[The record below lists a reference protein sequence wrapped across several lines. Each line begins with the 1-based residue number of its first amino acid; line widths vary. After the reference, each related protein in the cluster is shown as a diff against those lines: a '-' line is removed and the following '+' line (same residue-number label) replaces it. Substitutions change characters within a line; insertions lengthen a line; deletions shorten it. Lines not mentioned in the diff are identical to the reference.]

1 MRFENPGDDEIRTLL
16 AEPRTFAVVGCSPDP
31 GRDSHEIARLLLS
44 RGHRVVPV
52 RPDGEEI
59 LGQRVFPDLRSVP
72 GAIDVVDVF
81 RRPEHVPAIVE
92 EAIEVRARALWM
104 QLGVVHEQAALRA
117 REAGLLV
124 VMDRCPAIE
133 FRRLFREE

>member
-1 MRFENPGDDEIRTLL
+1 VRFENPGDDEIRTLL
-16 AEPRTFAVVGCSPDP
+16 AEPRTFAVVGLSDNP
-31 GRDSHEIARLLLS
+31 ARPSNEVAAYLLRQGFTITPVNPTLKEVF
-44 RGHRVVPV
+44 GIPCHAGLGTVP
-52 RPDGEEI
+52 RP
-59 LGQRVFPDLRSVP
+59 V
-72 GAIDVVDVF
+72 DVVDVF